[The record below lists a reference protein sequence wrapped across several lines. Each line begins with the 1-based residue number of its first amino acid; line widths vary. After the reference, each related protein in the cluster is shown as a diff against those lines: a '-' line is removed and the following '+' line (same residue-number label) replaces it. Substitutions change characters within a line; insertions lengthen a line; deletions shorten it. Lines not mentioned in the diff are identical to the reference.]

1 MLNGKTAVIT
11 GGSRGI
17 GRAIALKMAEA
28 GASVA
33 VLYAG
38 RKEAAVEVCEAAR
51 GYDVKAECYQ
61 CDVSDYAQA
70 TETVKKIISDFDG
83 VDILVNNAGIT
94 NDKLVL
100 SMSAEDFERVVDVN
114 LKGAFFMIKQVYS
127 HLAKKRAGSIINI
140 ASVSGIMG
148 NPGQANYSSAKAGM
162 IGLTKTV
169 AKELAARNVTCNAIA
184 PGFIETD
191 MTGVLNEKTK
201 EQALSAI
208 PMKRMGG
215 ADEVAN
221 LAVFLASDL
230 SRYITGEVVKI
241 DGGLCM

>member
-1 MLNGKTAVIT
+1 
-11 GGSRGI
+11 
-17 GRAIALKMAEA
+17 MAEA

-33 VLYAG
+33 ILYAG
-38 RKEAAVEVCEAAR
+38 RKDAAEEVRDMAR
-51 GYDVKAECYQ
+51 GFGARAECYQ
-61 CDVSDYAQA
+61 CDVSDYAQVA
-70 TETVKKIISDFDG
+70 ETMKNILSDFG
-83 VDILVNNAGIT
+83 GADILVNNAGIT

-100 SMSAEDFERVVDVN
+100 SMSAEDFTRVVGVN
-114 LKGAFFMIKQVYS
+114 LTGAFYMIKQLYS

-169 AKELAARNVTCNAIA
+169 AKELASRNITCNAIA

-191 MTGVLNEKTK
+191 MTGALSEKTK
-201 EQALSAI
+201 EQAIAAVPL
-208 PMKRMGG
+208 KRMGS
-215 ADEVAN
+215 ADEVAD
-221 LAVFLASDL
+221 LAVFLASDRA
-230 SRYITGEVVKI
+230 RYITGEVIKI